1 MMVAAAATTTPT
13 RTPRVLGAAFGA
25 ELGPPPDAAEDA
37 VKDPAPADVVVAT
50 GTATASTV
58 NPANTLETLASAAA
72 LWIATLKSLAVWL
85 AADATAAAA
94 AAAES

>member
-1 MMVAAAATTTPT
+1 MGFAWH
-13 RTPRVLGAAFGA
+13 REGS
-25 ELGPPPDAAEDA
+25 
-37 VKDPAPADVVVAT
+37 T

-58 NPANTLETLASAAA
+58 NPANTLETPASAAA